1 MSIARGLTK
10 RMKRSDVEKASGPA
24 PPLPNRSLTVR
35 TPGKSIDRAQI
46 SGPVALV
53 STTNMLSY
61 NAPDIASLD
70 VEAVRQASTSLASTR
85 STRSTHSA
93 DDSDHSITTR
103 SRASSH
109 ASRETLTDASSIN
122 SSPTSPAPNHLS
134 GYFTSANKNLR
145 KSASSGNL
153 QRLKETV
160 EEEEPVPAIP
170 ERALSHS
177 KRAHERIAHK
187 RSLQNMPRSQS
198 MRSSQQSA
206 RSSRGEHRTSADIFN
221 PTIEEESH
229 PFGKELEQLNEVAEE
244 FGGAVRDAEMDADLA
259 VLRERNLAT
268 FCAADYLAEIE
279 PLFNQRFGIPHA
291 APPMAWI

>member
-1 MSIARGLTK
+1 MSLARGLTK
-10 RMKRSDVEKASGPA
+10 RMKRSDAEKSSASA
-24 PPLPNRSLTVR
+24 PPLPGRSLTVR
-35 TPGKSIDRAQI
+35 TPGKPIDRAQI
-46 SGPVALV
+46 SAPVALV

-61 NAPDIASLD
+61 NAPDIATLD
-70 VEAVRQASTSLASTR
+70 TEAVRQASLSLGSAS
-85 STRSTHSA
+85 SA
-93 DDSDHSITTR
+93 DDSDHSISTR

-134 GYFTSANKNLR
+134 GYFASANKTLR
-145 KSASSGNL
+145 KSVSSGNL
-153 QRLKETV
+153 QQLKETV

-177 KRAHERIAHK
+177 KRAHERVAHK

-206 RSSRGEHRTSADIFN
+206 RSSREHRTSADMFKPSIQQ
-221 PTIEEESH
+221 EAH

-244 FGGAVRDAEMDADLA
+244 FGGAVRDAEMEADLA
-259 VLRERNLAT
+259 ILRERNLAS

-279 PLFNQRFGIPHA
+279 PLFSSRFGIPHA
-291 APPMAWI
+291 PAPMAWI